1 VRITYI
7 QYAGLS
13 LDMIK
18 KVTPEEEYMIEPEI
32 MMDIPDDLFD
42 RWDKNYREAIA
53 ISTELEELMR
63 NK

>member
-1 VRITYI
+1 MRITYI

-18 KVTPEEEYMIEPEI
+18 KVTPEEEYMIETEI

-63 NK
+63 KK

>member
-1 VRITYI
+1 MRITYI